1 MSCNVEKKVLNSYYI
16 PLYVQQSVYSLER
29 HYTKQSAV
37 ETQTSCDFCCLL
49 PFHNK
54 NLDFKKANCSNCKTI
69 NNQGVEEK
77 SRPINMTIFGLKIGL
92 RTWPVAVG
100 NQKERYA
107 YAEFKEITLVNQLL
121 PDANI
126 HFTRCGYKCHR
137 EVFGV
142 AVVATPIAN
151 S

>member
-1 MSCNVEKKVLNSYYI
+1 M
-16 PLYVQQSVYSLER
+16 
-29 HYTKQSAV
+29 
-37 ETQTSCDFCCLL
+37 
-49 PFHNK
+49 
-54 NLDFKKANCSNCKTI
+54 
-69 NNQGVEEK
+69 EEK
-77 SRPINMTIFGLKIGL
+77 SLPINITIFGLKIDL

-121 PDANI
+121 PDANM
-126 HFTRCGYKCHR
+126 HFTRCGYKFHR

-142 AVVATPIAN
+142 AVVVTTIAN